1 MKDAL
6 GVWSASV
13 GAGAATWGVFG
24 SLRAAVAAGGLLLLV
39 AAVALL
45 IDVDGGGT

>member
-1 MKDAL
+1 VRNAL
-6 GVWSASV
+6 GVWSASA

-24 SLRAAVAAGGLLLLV
+24 SVRGAVAVAGVLLLV

-45 IDVDGGGT
+45 IDVDGDT